1 MSKKS
6 PKMDSKL
13 KRSETYTKRRP
24 TIPSDFAEQVINLE
38 MELDL
43 HKNIETLKQLL
54 ELYSVSST

>member
-1 MSKKS
+1 
-6 PKMDSKL
+6 MDSKL
-13 KRSETYTKRRP
+13 RRSETYTKRRP